1 MINVLNS
8 FCEESDLFADG
19 ALSNISGDSLAP
31 FVVIEAAFTHHHMS
45 AVVVDHTRFF
55 NTTKLTRLFFVV
67 LIELVFCLVLFL

>member
-19 ALSNISGDSLAP
+19 ALSNISGDPLGP
-31 FVVIEAAFTHHHMS
+31 FVVNEAIFTHHHMS
-45 AVVVDHTRFF
+45 AFVVDHARFL
-55 NTTKLTRLFFVV
+55 NATKLTRLFFVV